1 MQKDEFLYTV
11 THELRTPLTSIRAL
25 AEILADNPDLEAE
38 EQQRFH
44 HTIGREAERL
54 TRLITLVLDL
64 EKYES
69 GQATLSRAPL
79 ALAEVAHE
87 AAEAVEQL
95 ARERGI
101 ALRLDVPASLPPL
114 PADRDR
120 LMQVLINLLS
130 NAVKACPADGTG
142 RIAVLAWP
150 AADALLLCVEDNGY
164 GIALPEQHLIFDK
177 FFQAPNQTMRKP
189 AGTGLGLAISRK
201 IVELHHGRLWVES
214 APGQGARFFV
224 ELPLAV
230 PARETPFPTP
240 AART

>member
-1 MQKDEFLYTV
+1 M
-11 THELRTPLTSIRAL
+11 RAL
-25 AEILADNPDLEAE
+25 AEILADNPELEADE
-38 EQQRFH
+38 RQRFQ

-64 EKYES
+64 ERYES
-69 GQATLSRAPL
+69 GQATLNRAPL
-79 ALAEVAHE
+79 ALAELVQE

-101 ALRLDVPASLPPL
+101 ELRLDVPAALPAL

-130 NAVKACPADGTG
+130 NAVKASPADGTG

-150 AADALLLCVEDNGY
+150 AADALLLCVEDNGC

-177 FFQAPNQTMRKP
+177 FFQARNQTMRKP
-189 AGTGLGLAISRK
+189 AGTGLGLAISKK
-201 IVELHHGRLWVES
+201 IVELHRGRLWVES
-214 APGQGARFFV
+214 TPGQGARFFV
-224 ELPLAV
+224 ELPLVA
-230 PARETPFPTP
+230 EP
-240 AART
+240 AAPFISSQLR